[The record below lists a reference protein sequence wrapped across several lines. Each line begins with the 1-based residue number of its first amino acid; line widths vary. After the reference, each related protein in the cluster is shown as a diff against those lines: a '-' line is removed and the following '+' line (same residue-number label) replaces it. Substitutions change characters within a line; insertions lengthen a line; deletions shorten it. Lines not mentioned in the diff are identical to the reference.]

1 MSKTRTVLVTGGGSG
16 IGRAITLQF
25 AQNGDTVVIL
35 GRDQKKL
42 DKIAAEHQGIETI
55 MADITSVNDL
65 EKAVGVFLKK
75 YANLDVLVN
84 CAGGNITV
92 NPAADFTEANKTWKS
107 VIELN
112 LTGTFNVI
120 FTFLP
125 HITRPGGRI
134 INITSLA
141 AFTGSSQPAVNGQA
155 YAAAKSGVHG
165 LSRTLANNLAK
176 EGITVNCVAPGVID
190 HTEFFGPTGM
200 KQDRKQANIE
210 RTPEGRLGEPKD
222 IAPAVF
228 YLASEEASFVTGEI
242 LNVNGGV
249 VFGR

>member
-16 IGRAITLQF
+16 IGREIALQF
-25 AQNGDTVVIL
+25 ARNGDRVIIL

-42 DKIAAEHQGIETI
+42 DQVATEQQGIETI
-55 MADITSVNDL
+55 TADITSVNDM
-65 EKAVGVFLKK
+65 ENAVAMFLKK
-75 YANLDVLVN
+75 HTRLDVLVN
-84 CAGGNITV
+84 CAGGNT
-92 NPAADFTEANKTWKS
+92 NSKPTADFTQSNQTWKS

-112 LTGTFNVI
+112 LTGTFNTI
-120 FTFLP
+120 FAFLP
-125 HITRPGGRI
+125 YIARPGGRI

-200 KQDRKQANIE
+200 KQDRRQANID

-242 LNVNGGV
+242 LNINGGV